1 MPLLLLSLPSLSR
14 SRLRMTILLWLPT
27 KGVLRK
33 LNKATRHASGLP
45 VDKPRPL
52 CRQLWVKERTPKS
65 RGMAPR
71 LCSSAVLLLGTEAK
85 TKDQYFKIFILDQHC
100 GSGLKVFAAKPADE
114 RLMLESTRW
123 KEKTKLCKLPSD
135 PHKCVSMCAHTLKC
149 NYKKKKKVY

>member
-1 MPLLLLSLPSLSR
+1 MPLLLLSLPCLSR

-33 LNKATRHASGLP
+33 LNKDTRHASGLP

-71 LCSSAVLLLGTEAK
+71 LCSSAVLLLGTRSK
-85 TKDQYFKIFILDQHC
+85 NQRSIFSDLYP
-100 GSGLKVFAAKPADE
+100 GPALWLRTQGVCFQACRREID
-114 RLMLESTRW
+114 
-123 KEKTKLCKLPSD
+123 
-135 PHKCVSMCAHTLKC
+135 AGIHTVEGENQIVQVAL
-149 NYKKKKKVY
+149 